1 MNVSKEESKAPNE
14 NQAAA
19 GQGIQL
25 DLLRIFVKDL
35 SFESPSSPEIFQLKW
50 EPEVKISLNTK
61 ATQNDEGFYE
71 VGLVCT
77 ASVKNQSK
85 TAYIVEAEQVGLFR
99 IEGAGKEQMGPL
111 LGSYCPTVLFPYL
124 RETLSSA
131 VERGGFPQFLLTPV
145 NFDALYAQAIKDGAT
160 GENIVTH

>member
-1 MNVSKEESKAPNE
+1 VSNEEPKSPEQNKP
-14 NQAAA
+14 AA

-25 DLLRIFVKDL
+25 DLMRIYVKDL

-50 EPEVKISLNTK
+50 EPEVKIALNTK
-61 ATQNDEGFYE
+61 AQKNKEGFFE
-71 VGLVCT
+71 VGLICT
-77 ASVKNQSK
+77 ATIEIQSK
-85 TAYIVEAEQVGLFR
+85 TAYIVEAEQMGLFR
-99 IEGAGKEQMGPL
+99 IEGASEEQMGPL

-124 RETLSSA
+124 RETLSST

-160 GENIVTH
+160 GEHVVTH